1 MTLTNPPRARST
13 TRYPWVPAAAGW
25 TVGIIATLSLL
36 ASVSPLVRWM
46 IRVPREFVNDYIFNF
61 PDTSFAWAFVL
72 ALLAAALA
80 ARKRIAWWVL
90 LLYMV
95 AAVGWNVVDLLT
107 GDESVIEEI
116 GEVIG
121 LAFHVAAIA
130 FLLLARPEFWA
141 RVRRAALVKAVGTL
155 VAGMAL
161 GILVGWALVELFPG
175 TLERDYRLAYAANRV
190 VAFAGVD
197 SAAFEGQHPHVLV
210 NAVLGLFGALAL
222 MAAAVVLFQSQR
234 ADNALTGED
243 ESAIRGLLELYGK
256 NDSLGYFATRRDK
269 SVVFAP
275 NGRAAITYRVEV
287 GVCLASGDPVGDPKA
302 WPQAIAAWLQLCQTY
317 GWAPGVMGAS
327 FTGAAAYREAGLNA
341 LQLGDEAILH
351 PDRFRLSGPD
361 MRAVRQAVTRAR
373 RAGASVRIRR
383 HRDLSAEEMAEVIT
397 RADAWRDTES
407 ERGFSMALG
416 RLGDPADRDCLLV
429 ETVQGATGGQERSD
443 SGNGSEVVA
452 MLSLVPWG
460 TTGVSLDLMRR
471 SPTSPNGTIELM
483 VSELC
488 MQAEGIG
495 VTRISLNFAMFRSA
509 FEQGAQLGAGP
520 VARLWRWLLVFFSRW
535 WQLET
540 LYRSNMKYQPEWVPR
555 FACYEDARLVPRVGV
570 ASVIAEGFLVLPFSR
585 RNKQHTGHHVSA
597 PDALMASGLLHHDGS
612 APDVSGLQADMAD
625 EAAGPRLPEQVRV
638 RMAKLKALQDS
649 GVDAYPVGQAPS
661 HTVAQANDAA
671 DDTAVSVAGRVLR
684 MRDYGGVLFAQLRDW
699 SGEMQLLLDNSKLEQ
714 GTSADFT
721 AALDLGDLIEVSGV
735 IGYSRKGVRSLLV
748 HRWRL
753 IGKCL
758 RPLPD
763 KWKGLTDQ
771 EARVRARYVDLAV
784 NTEAR
789 DLIKARSGVLH
800 AIRNTLYHKGFLEVE
815 TPILQQIHGGANA
828 RPFMTHINAYDL
840 DLYLRIAPELYLKRL
855 CVGGVERVFELGRAF
870 RNEGVDFSHNPE
882 FTLLEAYQAHADY
895 NVWIDGCRELIQN
908 AALAANGEQVFLRPR
923 DDGTLAPVDIS
934 GEWAVKTVHG
944 AVSEAL
950 GEHVDI
956 DTDLPTLRRLCDA
969 AHIPYLTHWDAGAVV
984 LEMYEHLVEDRT
996 EQPTF
1001 YKDFPTS
1008 VSPLTRPHRSIP
1020 GVAERWDLVAWGVE
1034 LGTAY
1039 SELTDPVEQRRRL
1052 QEQSLLASGG
1062 DPEAMELDEDFLQ
1075 AMEYAMPP
1083 TGGLGMG
1090 VDRVVMLITGRS
1102 IRETLPFPLAKPR

>member
-1 MTLTNPPRARST
+1 MTVISRAT
-13 TRYPWVPAAAGW
+13 TRPTSRFSWVPAAAGW
-25 TVGIIATLSLL
+25 TVGVIATLSLI
-36 ASVSPLVRWM
+36 ASVSPLVRWI

-80 ARKRIAWWVL
+80 ARKRIAWWILV
-90 LLYMV
+90 LYMV
-95 AAVGWNVVDLLT
+95 GAVGWNLGDIWGGGNTAAEDL
-107 GDESVIEEI
+107 GES
-116 GEVIG
+116 IG
-121 LAFHVAAIA
+121 LVFHVAAIA
-130 FLLLARPEFWA
+130 FLVLARNQFWA
-141 RVRRAALVKAVGTL
+141 KVRRGALFKSAVVL
-155 VAGMAL
+155 VAGMAI
-161 GILVGWALVELFPG
+161 GILAAWGLLELFPG
-175 TLERDYRLAYAANRV
+175 TLAPEWRLPYAINRV
-190 VAFAGVD
+190 SGFATVPTEV
-197 SAAFEGQHPHVLV
+197 FEGYSHTFL
-210 NAVLGLFGALAL
+210 NDIFGLFGALAL
-222 MAAAVVLFQSQR
+222 IAAAIVLFQSQR
-234 ADNALTGED
+234 ATNALTGED
-243 ESAIRGLLELYGK
+243 ESAIRGLLTLYGK

-275 NGRAAITYRVEV
+275 NGRAAITYRVEI

-302 WPQAIAAWLQLCQTY
+302 WPQAIEAWLRLCQTY

-327 FTGAAAYREAGLNA
+327 STAAEAFRGAGLNA

-351 PDRFRLSGPD
+351 PENFRLSGPD

-373 RAGASVRIRR
+373 RAGAAVRIRR
-383 HRDLSAEEMAEVIT
+383 HRELSEAEMAEVIK
-397 RADAWRDTES
+397 RADDWRDTET

-416 RLGDPADRDCLLV
+416 RLGDPADGDCLLV
-429 ETVQGATGGQERSD
+429 EAVQNDGHQDA
-443 SGNGSEVVA
+443 VVA

-460 TTGVSLDLMRR
+460 SNGVSLDVMRR
-471 SPTSPNGTIELM
+471 SPQSPNGTIELM

-488 MQAEGIG
+488 MQSEDIGIS
-495 VTRISLNFAMFRSA
+495 RISLNFAMFRSA

-520 VARLWRWLLVFFSRW
+520 VARLWRGLLVFFSRW

-555 FACYEDARLVPRVGV
+555 YACYEDARLVPRVGV

-585 RNKQHTGHHVSA
+585 RNKQHTGDHVAA
-597 PDALMASGLLHHDGS
+597 PADLLQSGRLHRDGS
-612 APDVSGLQADMAD
+612 APDMNGIEGDVTEDT
-625 EAAGPRLPEQVRV
+625 EPPRLPEQVRV
-638 RMAKLKALQDS
+638 RMAKLKALQDK

-661 HTVAQANDAA
+661 HTVKAA
-671 DDTAVSVAGRVLR
+671 LDTADGETLTVAGRVLR
-684 MRDYGGVLFAQLRDW
+684 VRDYGGVLFAQLRDW
-699 SGEMQLLLDNSKLEQ
+699 SGEVQLLLDNSRLTD
-714 GTSADFT
+714 GNTADFT
-721 AALDLGDLIEVSGV
+721 ATIDLGDLVEVTGSMGM
-735 IGYSRKGVRSLLV
+735 SRNGTRSLIV
-748 HRWRL
+748 TSWRL

-789 DLIKARSGVLH
+789 DLIRARSGALH
-800 AIRNTLYHKGFLEVE
+800 AIRETLYAKGFLEVE

-828 RPFMTHINAYDL
+828 RPFLTHINAYDL

-908 AALAANGEQVFLRPR
+908 AAQAANGAHVFMRPR
-923 DDGTLAPVDIS
+923 EDGVLQPVDIS
-934 GEWAVKTVHG
+934 GEWAVKTVHD

-950 GEHVDI
+950 GEHVTAE
-956 DTDLPTLRRLCDA
+956 TDLATLRRLCDSA
-969 AHIPYLTHWDAGAVV
+969 GIPYLTHWDAGAVV
-984 LEMYEHLVEDRT
+984 LEMYEHLVEDQTT
-996 EQPTF
+996 EPTF

-1052 QEQSLLASGG
+1052 QEQSLLAAGG

>member
-1 MTLTNPPRARST
+1 MTVTLTRKAS
-13 TRYPWVPAAAGW
+13 RYSWVPAAAGW
-25 TVGIIATLSLL
+25 TVGVIATLSLI
-36 ASVSPLVRWM
+36 ASVSPGIRWL
-46 IRVPREFVNDYIFNF
+46 IKEPREFVNDYIFNF

-80 ARKRIAWWVL
+80 ARKRIAWWILV
-90 LLYMV
+90 LYMV
-95 AAVGWNVVDLLT
+95 AAVGWNLVDIAARGETWMRET
-107 GDESVIEEI
+107 GEM
-116 GEVIG
+116 IG
-121 LAFHVAAIA
+121 LGFHVAAIV
-130 FLLLARPEFWA
+130 FLLLARKQFWA
-141 RVRRAALVKAVGTL
+141 KVRRGALLKAAATLVISMSVGTL
-155 VAGMAL
+155 
-161 GILVGWALVELFPG
+161 IGWALLEFFPG
-175 TLERDYRLAYAANRV
+175 SLAREDRLLYAMNRV
-190 VAFAGVD
+190 SAFAGASSD
-197 SAAFEGQHPHVLV
+197 SFSGHPHVFV
-210 NAVLGLFGALAL
+210 NALLGLFGALAL
-222 MAAAVVLFQSQR
+222 MVAAIVLFRSQR
-234 ADNALTGED
+234 AENALTGED
-243 ESAIRGLLELYGK
+243 ESAIRGLLELWGK

-269 SVVFAP
+269 AVVFAP

-302 WPQAIAAWLQLCQTY
+302 WPQAIEEWLALCQTY

-327 FTGAAAYREAGLNA
+327 STAAQAFRESGLNA
-341 LQLGDEAILH
+341 LQLGDEAILY
-351 PDRFRLSGPD
+351 PDNFRLSGPD

-373 RAGASVRIRR
+373 RAGATVRIRR
-383 HRDLSAEEMAEVIT
+383 HRDIDSDEMARVIA
-397 RADAWRDTES
+397 RAEAWRDTES

-416 RLGDPADRDCLLV
+416 RLGDPADGDCLLV
-429 ETVQGATGGQERSD
+429 EAVQNE
-443 SGNGSEVVA
+443 NVVA

-460 TTGVSLDLMRR
+460 NNGASLDLMRR
-471 SPTSPNGTIELM
+471 SPRSPNGTIELM

-488 MQAEGIG
+488 MQSEDIG

-520 VARLWRWLLVFFSRW
+520 VARLWRGLLVFFSRW

-555 FACYEDARLVPRVGV
+555 YACYEDARLVPRVGI
-570 ASVIAEGFLVLPFSR
+570 ASVIAEGFLVLPFSQ
-585 RNKQHTGHHVSA
+585 RNEQPHTGQHISA
-597 PDALMASGLLHHDGS
+597 PENLVATGLLHHDGT
-612 APDVSGLQADMAD
+612 APDLSELQTDLPDAED
-625 EAAGPRLPEQVRV
+625 GPRLPEQVRV
-638 RMAKLKALQDS
+638 RMAKLKSLQDN

-661 HTVAQANDAA
+661 HTVAQAVGAG
-671 DDTAVSVAGRVLR
+671 DDEGVTVAGRVLR
-684 MRDYGGVLFAQLRDW
+684 VRDYGGVLFAQLRDW
-699 SGEMQLLLDNSKLEQ
+699 SGEVQLLLDNSLLEK
-714 GTSADFT
+714 GTTADFT
-721 AALDLGDLIEVSGV
+721 QAIDLGDLIEVIGSMGRSKSGT
-735 IGYSRKGVRSLLV
+735 RSLMV
-748 HRWRL
+748 REWRL

-771 EARVRARYVDLAV
+771 EARVRARYVDLAI

-789 DLIKARSGVLH
+789 DLIRARSAVLH
-800 AIRNTLYHKGFLEVE
+800 AIRETLVGKGFLEVE

-828 RPFMTHINAYDL
+828 RPFLTHINAYDL

-908 AALAANGEQVFLRPR
+908 AAQAANGAQVFLRPR
-923 DDGTLAPVDIS
+923 DDATLEPVDIS
-934 GEWAVKTVHG
+934 GEWTVKTVHG

-950 GEHVDI
+950 GEQI
-956 DTDLPTLRRLCDA
+956 GPDTNLAALRKVCDA
-969 AHIPYLTHWDAGAVV
+969 ANIPYLTHWDAGTVV
-984 LEMYEHLVEDRT
+984 LELYERLVEDRT
-996 EQPTF
+996 EAPTF

-1039 SELTDPVEQRRRL
+1039 SELTDPIEQRRRL
-1052 QEQSLLASGG
+1052 QEQSLLAAGG